1 VGLLAVERLSKNF
14 GGVLALSDLDLEV
27 EEGEILGLIGPNGSG
42 KTTFFNLVSGLM
54 KPDAGVIRLR
64 EQDITGMKPHKICKT
79 GIARTFQIVKPFA
92 RMSPLE
98 NIMVGSAHGENA
110 SLSREGARRNAEEI
124 LSFTGLERMP
134 WTS

>member
-64 EQDITGMKPHKICKT
+64 SH
-79 GIARTFQIVKPFA
+79 
-92 RMSPLE
+92 L
-98 NIMVGSAHGENA
+98 
-110 SLSREGARRNAEEI
+110 RE
-124 LSFTGLERMP
+124 
-134 WTS
+134 